1 MQPSHCSYFDC
12 GVNDLQQN
20 HLSLSLSLDL
30 WRHLDA
36 TRENPANRSAHARL
50 TLKYWETSSL

>member
-20 HLSLSLSLDL
+20 HLSVSLVGSL
-30 WRHLDA
+30 A
-36 TRENPANRSAHARL
+36 PPGCNQREYSPTVQPIHA
-50 TLKYWETSSL
+50 